1 MRIIRHSPQHITIH
15 SPDLVLWIMALVFLG
30 ASALILL
37 GFGAKVT
44 LNCDRSLPPAR
55 VCTLETASFIDSN
68 QTQIPAGNLQRAEV
82 RVNYGDSDSSDTY
95 KVVLLTNNGELPFT
109 EYYSSGSS
117 KKQQLADEINQFIQ
131 NDSLNTLSVKS
142 DDRLW
147 ISIFAGIF
155 AGIGA
160 LMGIFSG
167 ITTLDLDRSS
177 GLLTVSKRRLLS
189 AGASEYLLS
198 DFQGAELESSKNTY
212 RVVLRMRD
220 GRTEPLTSYY
230 SSGYK
235 GKKKL
240 ADELQG
246 FADSGPYKTTL

>member
-1 MRIIRHSPQHITIH
+1 MRIVRHSPQHITIH
-15 SPDLVLWIMALVFLG
+15 SPDLVLWILALVFLG

-37 GFGAKVT
+37 VFGEKVT
-44 LNCDRSLPPAR
+44 LNCDRSIPPAG
-55 VCTLETASFIDSN
+55 VCTLETTSFIDSS
-68 QTQIPAGNLQRAEV
+68 QKQISVGNLQRAEL

-95 KVVLLTNNGELPFT
+95 QVVLLTNNGELPFT
-109 EYYSSGSS
+109 DYYSSGSS
-117 KKQQLADEINQFIQ
+117 KKQQLVNEINQFIQ
-131 NDSLNTLSVKS
+131 NDSLNMLSVKS

-147 ISIFAGIF
+147 ISILAGIF
-155 AGIGA
+155 AGVGA

-189 AGASEYLLS
+189 TSASELLLS
-198 DFQGAELESSKNTY
+198 DFQGAEIESSKNTY

-220 GRTEPLTSYY
+220 GKPIPITSYY

-240 ADELQG
+240 ADELQV